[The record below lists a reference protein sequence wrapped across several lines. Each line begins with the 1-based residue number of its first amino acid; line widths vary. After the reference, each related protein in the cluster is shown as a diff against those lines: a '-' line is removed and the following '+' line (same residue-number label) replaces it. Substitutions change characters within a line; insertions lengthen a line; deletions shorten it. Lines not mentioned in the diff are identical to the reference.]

1 MIEQLKETGWSR
13 AAEGN
18 RMEHDRAAEGNRMEY
33 DRAAE
38 GNNMAQDREA
48 QEIACSSIRHHR
60 KQHGAGQSC

>member
-1 MIEQLKETGWSR
+1 
-13 AAEGN
+13 
-18 RMEHDRAAEGNRMEY
+18 MEH